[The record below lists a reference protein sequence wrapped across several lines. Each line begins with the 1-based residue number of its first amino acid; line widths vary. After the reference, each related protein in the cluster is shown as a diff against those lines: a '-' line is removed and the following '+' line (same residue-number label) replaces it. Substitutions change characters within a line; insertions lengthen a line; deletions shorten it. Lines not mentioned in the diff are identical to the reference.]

1 MKRYLYNGR
10 KEKKTAWQCF
20 GPLIP
25 QQFVIAYNFLKQYL
39 YFYPVLVTFN
49 NVERLRNRS
58 SFTYIKAAIKKKKT
72 LLHQRFF
79 LSLTPET
86 PSMKAK

>member
-72 LLHQRFF
+72 APSSAF
-79 LSLTPET
+79 LSLSDTGDSFHEG
-86 PSMKAK
+86 